1 MIQPRLF
8 RQERGARIRQ
18 NTERLDAP
26 MKASREARPFM
37 ELLLRWR
44 NNGLEPRLRRRGND
58 AMLVDMRGEIW
69 KDVDGYGGKYQVN
82 PLGEIRRVCKH
93 KTVLLSGYQHHGD
106 CIVKLTVNR
115 KSKEHLVSRLVAAE
129 FLPCPSVDLVLWHK
143 NGVLSDN
150 FVGNLQWI
158 SRRELGKRTALLAA
172 RRRTVAKITRDGEV
186 VNFYPSAR
194 AAARANNMSYQT
206 VLDRC
211 NNRVKKPFE
220 LDNHN
225 YVFSDDLVG

>member
-1 MIQPRLF
+1 
-8 RQERGARIRQ
+8 
-18 NTERLDAP
+18 
-26 MKASREARPFM
+26 
-37 ELLLRWR
+37 
-44 NNGLEPRLRRRGND
+44 
-58 AMLVDMRGEIW
+58 MLIDMRGEIW

-115 KSKEHLVSRLVAAE
+115 KSKEHLVSRLVAAA
-129 FLPCPSVDLVLWHK
+129 FLPRPSADLVLWHK

-158 SRRELGKRTALLAA
+158 GRHELGKRTALLADK
-172 RRRTVAKITRDGEV
+172 RKSVAKIAPDGEAV
-186 VNFYPSAR
+186 EFYPSAR
-194 AAARANNMSYQT
+194 AAARANHMSYQT

-211 NNRVKKPFE
+211 NGRVKKPFA
-220 LDNHN
+220 LDGHT
-225 YVFSDDLVG
+225 YAFEDDLAI